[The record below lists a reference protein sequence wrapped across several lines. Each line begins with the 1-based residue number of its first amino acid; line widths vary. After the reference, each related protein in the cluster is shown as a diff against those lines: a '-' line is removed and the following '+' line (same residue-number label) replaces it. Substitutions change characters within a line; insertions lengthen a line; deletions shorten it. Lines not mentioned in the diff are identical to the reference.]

1 MPPPLRYPI
10 YLLYWY
16 KSTNTDAEA
25 GDMLREQ
32 TLSPK
37 QAREE
42 EEEEEEEERVRCR
55 RPAEGHVRGV

>member
-1 MPPPLRYPI
+1 
-10 YLLYWY
+10 
-16 KSTNTDAEA
+16 
-25 GDMLREQ
+25 MLREQ